1 MMEESLTVQ
10 INQFNNNSSIK
21 NITYQHFIQQQQ
33 NQNKKLS
40 NDRLEIFKR
49 KLQTQNYFEESDD
62 MNIIHHSTK

>member
-33 NQNKKLS
+33 NKNKKLS
-40 NDRLEIFKR
+40 TDKLEIFKR